1 MCLQPQE
8 PTDQSEQCERTGGHG
23 EGVIQVSVETV

>member
-8 PTDQSEQCERTGGHG
+8 SMDQSEQCEHTGGHG